1 MSQKTKPIR
10 LILADDH
17 KVVRD
22 GLKRMIEQQESVDL
36 VGEAENGQEVLD
48 LLDGVDA
55 DVVLSDLN
63 MPVMDGLELTEEVVK
78 NFPET
83 KVIILTML
91 DEPHYIKKLMG
102 SGAEGYLFKNSGV
115 EEVLEAIQKVHQ
127 GETYMSEEVTDG
139 LAQYVIKRKKNNPE
153 SSKFGMKVQLTDREM
168 EVLGLIIK
176 EYSNQEIADELYIS
190 VRTVDAHKRNLIEK
204 TGSRN
209 LAGLVMY
216 AIAHELFD
224 PV

>member
-1 MSQKTKPIR
+1 MSKKIK
-10 LILADDH
+10 LILAEDH

-22 GLKRMIEQQESVDL
+22 GLRRMLEQKDQIDL
-36 VGEAENGQEVLD
+36 VGEAENGKQVLE
-48 LLDGVDA
+48 LLEESEA
-55 DVVLSDLN
+55 DIVLSDLN
-63 MPVMDGLELTEEVVK
+63 MPIMDGLELTEAVVK
-78 NFPET
+78 NHPNT

-115 EEVLEAIQKVHQ
+115 EEVVTAIEKVYR
-127 GETYMSEEVTDG
+127 GDTYMSDEVTDK
-139 LAQYVIKRKKNNPE
+139 LAQYVIRRKKSNPDH
-153 SSKFGMKVQLTDREM
+153 SKFGYSVDLTKREL
-168 EVLGLIIK
+168 EVLELIIK
-176 EYSNQEIADELYIS
+176 EYSNQEIADKLFIS

-224 PV
+224 PI